1 MITTLTI
8 HRKSGN
14 LEVGVNQGSIRRYN
28 LMSEDFI
35 KLKFSLSEN
44 IPLLIGD
51 HVDITKYL
59 HDCDNE
65 NFKGEID
72 PVTGELRDETTKLFV
87 LNRNYYPTFNKE
99 TGGWDYDVQIDA
111 YYKQWANRI
120 LKFIPDSEDASAEA
134 SFSLTDTIEN
144 HAGIIIRNLKHAGF
158 SYKGTDIT
166 CEIDSEVAAKGIQLV
181 SYQSIDI
188 LSAINLIASTY
199 KCEWWMDGGATLW
212 FGFRKEDNKLS
223 LTMNEEIHDASTS
236 DSEGTHATRLYA
248 FGGTTNV
255 PAHYRDKI
263 EFTVTEA
270 TSEYVLDKN
279 KPIRP
284 WMFTKMEE
292 ADAFT
297 HTFYSQSTDSTDIMR
312 DANFVHK
319 QEISL
324 GTIRLDAQRYEGE
337 VKGVSPDIYIRKLL
351 VFGSSTEKF
360 TINFNYTYK
369 LVSSKETIILG
380 KEKGYNASISS
391 TIYDMMGDMYGVS
404 ELDLWYGR
412 IDSSNKLYKSSQN
425 NDAFRMYD
433 PNAAE
438 TIMCEATS
446 SYYSGSHFAQFYKPS
461 TDNASWKKLEKGDV
475 LEPLF
480 PRGYYTKAHLYTLLL
495 QGYPDNGPVISHGIQ
510 NGASRVSYGN
520 QKRKFRLDDVSKMD
534 VSFSPEFGG
543 EYELK
548 LIVEATSANG
558 LSWQETEKNF
568 NVVFD
573 VSSPTI
579 NMTLQ
584 PFNAQSASTK
594 VMSNG
599 VTYDAVVNYAHEY
612 AGSDMDMASGTLGSS
627 KIQITGNPLKVGD
640 KFTLPYILRSKVP
653 SHYYDATNKGVQ
665 SAVVQRNIMMPE
677 DTPYLQ
683 ADGVSDDEVV
693 EAIVVYDW
701 IYPKTNM
708 AVQTV
713 TKTPYTYGEG
723 EEAEVVNTY
732 EITLKINNFVWS
744 NMVTN
749 NGDLFAIF
757 QNGEAAGLRFELQE
771 VESKKT
777 ATTATFILI
786 PNEDYSVVIPNSATE
801 IKVGDEVILD
811 GINIQYFDEN
821 AVAEAE
827 NAVKAQAQADL
838 EKMCKED
845 KVVDIT
851 LRSDYAYNQ
860 GRLPLGSVIDLHGI
874 LSSRVD
880 KDDNLIP
887 YESRIIGFEE
897 KLDIPYDSPKYI
909 VGDSNYY
916 STIGS
921 IETKLEEVNMGSF
934 ALTGAGG
941 KGGNSIP
948 IIRSVDNTYP
958 TDGNV
963 YSAKR
968 VDKQFLNKH
977 EDEQVNGNIQFEKG
991 ISVNGGADIDNA
1003 NINDVNVGNKANI
1016 RSLEV
1021 VDSSTIG
1028 GVQTIKGDQTVQGIQ
1043 TLHKGF
1049 TTHNFNDAGGQIV
1062 GAHLTDT
1069 GIMTVAGIKAMSLE
1083 VFELIYNTI
1092 KAQGGKFA
1100 FSNSANIEYATF
1112 QMKDGSVIP
1121 SDAYNYEDWKDEG
1134 KDSTWID
1141 GIEYVY
1147 LKLKKDDAAKGV
1159 PFVNGDIIYGY
1170 VNGIGESGQYAR
1182 YGQCVMHVINPLD
1195 DEELEEMV
1203 VKAELFPIGDVNT
1216 NSGVVVSNIPPA
1228 DGMAIAQRGNI
1239 DPENNPTRLT
1249 SFFIDT
1255 ETANLYMLS
1264 NVTSPTLSKAN
1275 YAVVNGQLP
1284 TDLYNEVKKY
1294 YDYIKPYDPVV
1305 YARYGIFENILQFDH
1320 LGNPIQ
1326 RENNRGEWVEP
1337 VFDENGV
1344 QVDPYKNMPSYY
1356 DTVTYRGSLYKCVES
1371 DTIDVPGQG
1380 DGWLLLVA
1388 KGDADVFMLKAN
1400 PTSIYVRKDNTASVD
1415 YVNVTVGNSTS
1426 NGYVVIDTDAKLAEK
1441 NMSVYYATD
1450 KDTTKKKVSLGAA
1463 VKLIITDSGV
1473 VITTD
1478 AGTPLSTDGDKIYV
1492 SPDDDHVIIYLIED
1506 ETNIEVDTLFIPV
1519 VREGQDGTSIKVT
1532 GSYATVADFEAA
1544 WKSGDT
1550 WIAPENPSDCYV
1562 VVSDLY
1568 VWVPK
1573 DAIWKN
1579 VGQFKGDKGADG
1591 KDGKDGKAPNEN
1603 LLNKTS
1609 QFDADWTLGTA
1620 YIHSATIE
1628 DGLDGH
1634 KALYI
1639 SGLSNLKPVAVQNVS
1654 LTGGEWYT
1662 LSFLAKHNG
1671 TTVGEKSRL
1680 GKVIGDGIVDTTE
1693 DVYVNGISSYAEGM
1707 SDVAYTKEWVRYTY
1721 TFKTLSTLPD
1731 TQTVS
1736 LYIKA
1741 STQTQMYLCQP
1752 KLERGKDA
1760 TPWCTSESD
1769 RRGIAGPAGERG
1781 ALLSHQGNYDPKVFY
1796 TLNRNDDGSIFSI
1809 PCVYLPAEKGNGSYL
1824 TLKKDMEYSTT
1835 IDGVLYPYNPNTLQP
1850 IGPDDS
1856 EYWTITPYQEQV
1868 FTKFLMANYAQFG
1881 SEKGAVFFDRFL
1893 FSQYGV
1899 DRNGRFGHYLD
1910 YEDVMWDEDGS
1921 LSGEFTPSLAIDMY
1935 SGYIKANKLA
1945 ETFAEYQYDYLPDGS
1960 SSSVTLYANEI
1971 DFNQTYNIK
1980 YNQRYADVCL
1990 LTMPLADDINTE
2002 PPFMAQADTA
2012 IDGLKSIVINRA
2024 NMNWERSYRATV
2036 YEEGL
2041 ASGFTP
2047 FASIVDAAKSSLL
2060 LCATPKLFHPYTWYV
2075 DGGVIYNDELSSP
2088 TGDIASGYFVVDG
2101 IVTNFLLIEPGMK
2114 AVLRSCRD
2122 TSDGKLYWYVENG
2135 SDFVSMPYTVYVEMP
2150 KVYDSDSSSLINVP
2164 TNISKW
2170 SNVGYESSGAGA
2182 IQRRCF
2188 VSKSLYEMYEK
2199 LGGSM
2204 NIDVVSTGDDVDTV
2218 DNWSWE
2224 KCITSVS
2231 INSKHTDY

>member
-8 HRKSGN
+8 HRKSGD

-144 HAGIIIRNLKHAGF
+144 HAGIIMSNLKHAGF

-166 CEIDSEVAAKGIQLV
+166 CEIDSEVAAKGIQLI

-212 FGFRKEDNKLS
+212 FGFRKEKNKLS
-223 LTMNEEIHDASTS
+223 LTMNEEIRDASTS
-236 DSEGTHATRLYA
+236 DSDGTHATRLYA

-312 DANFVHK
+312 DATFVHK

-324 GTIRLDAQRYEGE
+324 GTIRLDAQQYEGE
-337 VKGVSPDIYIRKLL
+337 VKGVSPGIYIRKLL

-412 IDSSNKLYKSSQN
+412 IDSSNKLYKSSQS

-438 TIMCEATS
+438 TIMCEAKS

-480 PRGYYTKAHLYTLLL
+480 PRGYYTKAHLNTLLL
-495 QGYPDNGPVISHGIQ
+495 QGYPDNGPIISHGIQ
-510 NGASRVSYGN
+510 NGSSRVSYGN
-520 QKRKFRLDDVSKMD
+520 QKKKFRLDDVSKMD

-568 NVVFD
+568 NLVFD

-584 PFNAQSASTK
+584 PFNAQSAATK

-599 VTYDAVVNYAHEY
+599 ATYDAVVNYAHEY

-627 KIQITGNPLKVGD
+627 KIQIAGNPLKVGD
-640 KFTLPYILRSKVP
+640 KFTLPYILKSKVP
-653 SHYYDATNKGVQ
+653 SHYYDVTNKGVQ

-732 EITLKINNFVWS
+732 EITLEINNFVWS

-749 NGDLFAIF
+749 NGDLFSIF
-757 QNGEAAGLRFELQE
+757 QNGKAAGLRFELQE

-777 ATTATFILI
+777 ATTATFVLI

-821 AVAEAE
+821 AVTVAEK
-827 NAVKAQAQADL
+827 AVKAQAQADL

-941 KGGNSIP
+941 KGGNSIT
-948 IIRSVDNTYP
+948 IIRSADNTYP

-968 VDKQFLNKH
+968 TDKQFLNKH

-1003 NINDVNVGNKANI
+1003 DINDVNVGNKANI

-1112 QMKDGSVIP
+1112 QMKDGTTIP
-1121 SDAYNYEDWKDEG
+1121 SNAYNYEDWKEEG
-1134 KDSTWID
+1134 KESTWID

-1203 VKAELFPIGDVNT
+1203 VKAVLFPIGDVNT

-1239 DPENNPTRLT
+1239 DPKNNPTRLT

-1264 NVTSPTLSKAN
+1264 NVTSPVLDKSN
-1275 YAVVNGQLP
+1275 YAVVSGQLP
-1284 TDLYNEVKKY
+1284 TDLYNEIVNSY
-1294 YDYIKPYDPVV
+1294 SFLKPYDPVI
-1305 YARYGIFENILQFDH
+1305 YARYGIFENVLQFDH
-1320 LGNPIQ
+1320 LGKPIQ

-1337 VFDENGV
+1337 VLDEEGN
-1344 QVDPYKNMPSYY
+1344 QLNPYKNMPTYY

-1371 DTIDVPGQG
+1371 DTFDVPGQG

-1415 YVNVTVGNSTS
+1415 NVNVTVGHSTS
-1426 NGYVVIDTDAKLAEK
+1426 NGYVVIDSDAKLAEK

-1591 KDGKDGKAPNEN
+1591 KDGKDGVAYDPRQ
-1603 LLNKTS
+1603 LLVNTS
-1609 QFDADWTLGTA
+1609 QFDANWTLSTIGI
-1620 YIHSATIE
+1620 YSATIV
-1628 DGLDGH
+1628 DGPDGH

-1639 SGLSNLKPVAVQNVS
+1639 SGRRNLKPVAVQYIN

-1671 TTVGEKSRL
+1671 TSTSRL
-1680 GKVIGDGIVDTTE
+1680 SKVIGDGIIDTTQ
-1693 DVYVNGISSYAEGM
+1693 DIYVNGVVSNTEDL
-1707 SDVAYTKEWVRYTY
+1707 SDVSYTSEWNLYTY
-1721 TFKTLSTLPD
+1721 TFRTKSTLP
-1731 TQTVS
+1731 TEQTIS
-1736 LYIKA
+1736 LYIKDQ
-1741 STQTQMYLCQP
+1741 SPTQMYLCQP
-1752 KLERGKDA
+1752 KLEKGKEA
-1760 TPWCTSESD
+1760 TSWAASKED
-1769 RRGIAGPAGERG
+1769 FVGPAGEAGPMLYPAGEWVEG
-1781 ALLSHQGNYDPKVFY
+1781 ATY
-1796 TLNRNDDGSIFSI
+1796 
-1809 PCVYLPAEKGNGSYL
+1809 
-1824 TLKKDMEYSTT
+1824 KKDGNAVPYVYYDVNPDDE
-1835 IDGVLYPYNPNTLQP
+1835 IDGTYYILKVDSIYSSTPPT
-1850 IGPDDS
+1850 DDLTNWRPMTAF
-1856 EYWTITPYQEQV
+1856 EAIYA
-1868 FTKFLMANYAQFG
+1868 KFLMANWAKFG
-1881 SEKGAVFFDRFL
+1881 SEKGGIFYDRYL
-1893 FSQYGV
+1893 FSQYGH
-1899 DRNGRFGHYLD
+1899 N
-1910 YEDVMWDEDGS
+1910 
-1921 LSGEFTPSLAIDMY
+1921 
-1935 SGYIKANKLA
+1935 
-1945 ETFAEYQYDYLPDGS
+1945 
-1960 SSSVTLYANEI
+1960 
-1971 DFNQTYNIK
+1971 NIK
-1980 YNQRYADVCL
+1980 YSQVSKDDIFEEDGDFKNWLPKLHLDFWSGLANISCL
-1990 LTMPLADDINTE
+1990 CEPYNTPIVNDGVMQIDMDGGFNVKIPFPDIDILNYIPYPLMPLVILPNFKNVAEWAKNGSHVTIMFESGGGDYGQFVDSNNASN
-2002 PPFMAQADTA
+2002 PF
-2012 IDGLKSIVINRA
+2012 LKSLFVLVCVDNPVT
-2024 NMNWERSYRATV
+2024 S
-2036 YEEGL
+2036 EG
-2041 ASGFTP
+2041 
-2047 FASIVDAAKSSLL
+2047 I
-2060 LCATPKLFHPYTWYV
+2060 
-2075 DGGVIYNDELSSP
+2075 SSP
-2088 TGDIASGYFVVDG
+2088 SFMWDNGGDYIIHKGRRAKYVILGVGATIKLKATEKDG
-2101 IVTNFLLIEPGMK
+2101 NT
-2114 AVLRSCRD
+2114 
-2122 TSDGKLYWYVENG
+2122 YWYVENEG
-2135 SDFVSMPYTVYVEMP
+2135 SVTEEKVDIYSSIYGAEINQMPALTIRSSNYNRVQFYGADYSTLVNLKQDYHGESIGTRGLMLYSGPEGLCPRNIVFSHGNSVYGHNHYRIVSVDEITASDFTS
-2150 KVYDSDSSSLINVP
+2150 
-2164 TNISKW
+2164 
-2170 SNVGYESSGAGA
+2170 
-2182 IQRRCF
+2182 IQGP
-2188 VSKSLYEMYEK
+2188 L
-2199 LGGSM
+2199 LA
-2204 NIDVVSTGDDVDTV
+2204 D
-2218 DNWSWE
+2218 
-2224 KCITSVS
+2224 
-2231 INSKHTDY
+2231 